1 MTDAAKKIIN
11 CVYETKGRYGKG
23 IVIDTVTGAKNARL
37 EEIGATNYKSYGTLS
52 AVSKNLLR
60 RLMEQLVLEGYL
72 MVGDYQV
79 IKLGNITGLKNPDAK
94 VLVKITDEDKLPER
108 TSKAKNTSKGKDSLT
123 QAGFIL
129 FDKLRELRLEIARE
143 EGMPPYIIFSDKT
156 LIDMA
161 AKVPVSESEMLAVS
175 GVGEYKYDKYGERFL
190 GLIKKTIEGYPDLMI
205 TKEDAEQSE
214 ALVAEV
220 KKRKNVGTEEFY
232 LLQEEADNYEYTDYL
247 YISEICD
254 EMNRICERES
264 VKMLQ
269 VKRLME
275 ILVAEGLIEKN
286 EDAGKYAKVP
296 TEKGRQLGVKVIEK
310 VSEKGNAYIVLQYP
324 VGIQKMLVERFI
336 REEKQD

>member
-1 MTDAAKKIIN
+1 
-11 CVYETKGRYGKG
+11 
-23 IVIDTVTGAKNARL
+23 
-37 EEIGATNYKSYGTLS
+37 
-52 AVSKNLLR
+52 
-60 RLMEQLVLEGYL
+60 MEQLVLEGYL

-79 IKLGNITGLKNPDAK
+79 IKLGNITELKNPEAK

-108 TSKAKNTSKGKDSLT
+108 TTKERKTPMGREYLTS
-123 QAGFIL
+123 AGSVL
-129 FDKLRELRLEIARE
+129 FGKLRELRHEIARE
-143 EGMPPYIIFSDKT
+143 EGIPPYIIFSDKT
-156 LIDMA
+156 LINMA
-161 AKVPVSESEMLAVS
+161 AKVPASKSEMLEVP
-175 GVGEYKYDKYGERFL
+175 GVGEYKYVKYGERFL
-190 GLIKKTIEGYPDLMI
+190 ELIEKTIEDNPDLI
-205 TKEDAEQSE
+205 KEKEESEQSK
-214 ALVAEV
+214 ASVAEV

-232 LLQEEADNYEYTDYL
+232 LLQEEADDYEYTDYL